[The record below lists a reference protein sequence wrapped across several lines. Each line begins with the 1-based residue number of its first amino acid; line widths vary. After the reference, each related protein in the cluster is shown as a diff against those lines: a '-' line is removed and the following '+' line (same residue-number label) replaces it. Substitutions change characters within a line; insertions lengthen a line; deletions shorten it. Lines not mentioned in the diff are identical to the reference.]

1 MPVSTIVRHVAEA
14 VNSLLD
20 HRDRKQALE
29 LSSYA
34 HAKQTSRPRTAQH
47 WLALTR
53 LVLARGRS
61 APRLRAA

>member
-1 MPVSTIVRHVAEA
+1 MPVSTIARHAEA
-14 VNSLLD
+14 VNSFLD

-34 HAKQTSRPRTAQH
+34 YAKDTSWPRTAEH
-47 WLALTR
+47 WLAHMR
-53 LVLARGRS
+53 LVLACGLS

>member
-1 MPVSTIVRHVAEA
+1 MPVSTIARHVAEA

-20 HRDRKQALE
+20 HTDHKQALE

-34 HAKQTSRPRTAQH
+34 YAKGTSWPRTVEQ

-53 LVLARGRS
+53 LVLARGLS

>member
-1 MPVSTIVRHVAEA
+1 MPVSTIARHVAEA

-34 HAKQTSRPRTAQH
+34 YAKQTSRPRTAQH

-53 LVLARGRS
+53 LVLARGLS